1 MTTDHNPIA
10 SLDPVSLAALA
21 LAVSLIRE
29 LRIRGQLDDH
39 AEKQVVLGAIGTLR
53 NLLHLRRQPRS
64 KESDEMEEQIDL
76 GRLLG
81 NSEKFRTW
89 MAENK
94 AEDVIDEVLN
104 LLRNYHHLTREP
116 PTG

>member
-1 MTTDHNPIA
+1 MSTDHNPVA

-29 LRIRGQLDDH
+29 LRILGQLDDH
-39 AEKQVVLGAIGTLR
+39 AERQVVLGAVGTLR
-53 NLLHLRRQPRS
+53 NLLHMRRQTPS
-64 KESDEMEEQIDL
+64 KDGDEMEEQIDL

-81 NSEKFRTW
+81 NSEKVRTW
-89 MAENK
+89 MAEHK

-104 LLRNYHHLTREP
+104 LLRNYHHLARDP
-116 PTG
+116 RAP